1 MTAVPWG
8 EGREALR
15 AIADQWRFG
24 GTRIPEVSKRREAFN
39 IMLSIPTGTD
49 ARVVRQ
55 PAREFAKAELANH
68 RFVMVLH
75 THQAKPHVHISVRA
89 EGRDGNRLNPRKDDL
104 HRWRE
109 TFAEVAINLRRRA
122 AIHSSKRIDLR
133 KPEAGIRSK
142 TSCE

>member
-1 MTAVPWG
+1 
-8 EGREALR
+8 
-15 AIADQWRFG
+15 
-24 GTRIPEVSKRREAFN
+24 
-39 IMLSIPTGTD
+39 
-49 ARVVRQ
+49 
-55 PAREFAKAELANH
+55 
-68 RFVMVLH
+68 MVLH